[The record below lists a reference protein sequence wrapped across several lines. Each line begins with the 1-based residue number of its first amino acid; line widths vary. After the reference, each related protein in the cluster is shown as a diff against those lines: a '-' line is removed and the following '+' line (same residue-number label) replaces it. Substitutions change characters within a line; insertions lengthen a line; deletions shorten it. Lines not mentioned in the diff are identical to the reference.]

1 MIVTGRAAMLG
12 PEQLASSRFFFHLV
26 SDAEMIRDEDGVT
39 LSLHD
44 SVLLCAARAIED
56 LRQEGFLAAGEWQ
69 GWQIEIA
76 DCTGQ
81 TILRIPLGNSNVGRC
96 PLAIH

>member
-1 MIVTGRAAMLG
+1 ME

-26 SDAEMIRDEDGVT
+26 SDAEMIRDEDGVS

-44 SVLLCAARAIED
+44 DILLCAARAIED
-56 LRQEGFLAAGEWQ
+56 LRQEGLLAAGEWQ
-69 GWQIEIA
+69 GWQIEIT

-81 TILRIPLGNSNVGRC
+81 TILRVPLGSPDVERC
-96 PLAIH
+96 PLAVH